1 MIFYDLPIEIKN
13 IVLSYN
19 LGDVKLLKIKNSNI
33 VKNYINK
40 YKPVYKSYTLNNI
53 HYFEI
58 DNININNGLS
68 YIFNLSELDKL
79 HQKNKPLKLFIEY
92 DALATYSSFTCL
104 NHVCNRTLISI
115 NLFDI
120 YYFLNK
126 DLHKVKLV
134 YERSSMVN
142 FISLQ
147 VKKITIKVIND
158 GDKILLMT
166 FIFIFKI
173 NNIKI
178 MA

>member
-1 MIFYDLPIEIKN
+1 MLFYDLPIEIKN
-13 IVLSYN
+13 IVLSYS
-19 LGDVKLLKIKNSNI
+19 LGDVKLLKIKNSSI

-58 DNININNGLS
+58 DNININKGFS

-79 HQKNKPLKLFIEY
+79 HQKSKPLKLFIEY
-92 DALATYSSFTCL
+92 DALAIYSSLTHL

-120 YYFLNK
+120 YYFLTK

-134 YERSSMVN
+134 YERSSRVDL
-142 FISLQ
+142 ISVQ
-147 VKKITIKVIND
+147 IKKITIKVIND
-158 GDKILLMT
+158 GEQ
-166 FIFIFKI
+166 
-173 NNIKI
+173 NII
-178 MA
+178 DDFYFYL

>member
-1 MIFYDLPIEIKN
+1 MLFYDLPLDIKKL
-13 IVLSYN
+13 VLSYS
-19 LGDVKLLKIKNSNI
+19 LGDVKLLKINNSNI
-33 VKNYINK
+33 VKTYINK

-68 YIFNLSELDKL
+68 YVVNLSELDKL
-79 HQKNKPLKLFIEY
+79 HKKYKPLKIFIEY
-92 DALATYSSFTCL
+92 DALAIYSSLTHL

-134 YERSSMVN
+134 YGRSGPVDL
-142 FISLQ
+142 ISVQ
-147 VKKITIKVIND
+147 IITITIKVIND
-158 GDKILLMT
+158 GGQR
-166 FIFIFKI
+166 I
-173 NNIKI
+173 NDDFYFYFYL
-178 MA
+178 

>member
-1 MIFYDLPIEIKN
+1 MIFYDLPLEIKD

-19 LGDVKLLKIKNSNI
+19 LGDVRLLKIKNSNI
-33 VKNYINK
+33 IKNYINK
-40 YKPVYKSYTLNNI
+40 CKPVYKSYTLNNI

-58 DNININNGLS
+58 DNININNGIS

-79 HQKNKPLKLFIEY
+79 HQKSKPLKLFIEY
-92 DALATYSSFTCL
+92 DIFVTFSSFTRWF
-104 NHVCNRTLISI
+104 NVCNRTLISI

-134 YERSSMVN
+134 YASDMAN

-147 VKKITIKVIND
+147 VKQITIKVINED
-158 GDKILLMT
+158 DQIIIDDFYFYL
-166 FIFIFKI
+166 
-173 NNIKI
+173 
-178 MA
+178 

>member
-1 MIFYDLPIEIKN
+1 MIFYDLPLEIKD

-19 LGDVKLLKIKNSNI
+19 LGDVRLLKIKNSNI
-33 VKNYINK
+33 IKNYINK

-68 YIFNLSELDKL
+68 YVFNLSELDKL
-79 HQKNKPLKLFIEY
+79 HQKSKPLKLFIEY
-92 DALATYSSFTCL
+92 DIFVTFSSFTRWF
-104 NHVCNRTLISI
+104 NVCNRTLISI

-134 YERSSMVN
+134 YASDMSN

-147 VKKITIKVIND
+147 VKKITIKVINED
-158 GDKILLMT
+158 DQIIIDDFYFYL
-166 FIFIFKI
+166 
-173 NNIKI
+173 
-178 MA
+178 

>member
-13 IVLSYN
+13 LVLSYS

-40 YKPVYKSYTLNNI
+40 YKPVYKSYTSNNI

-58 DNININNGLS
+58 DNININNGIS
-68 YIFNLSELDKL
+68 YIFNLSEIDKL

-92 DALATYSSFTCL
+92 DIFVTFSSFTRWF
-104 NHVCNRTLISI
+104 HVCNRTLISI

-134 YERSSMVN
+134 YASDMAN

-147 VKKITIKVIND
+147 VNKITIKVINED
-158 GDKILLMT
+158 DQLIIDDFYFYL
-166 FIFIFKI
+166 
-173 NNIKI
+173 
-178 MA
+178 

>member
-1 MIFYDLPIEIKN
+1 MLFYDLPIEIKN
-13 IVLSYN
+13 IVLSYS
-19 LGDVKLLKIKNSNI
+19 LGDVKLLKIKNSSI

-58 DNININNGLS
+58 DNININNGFS

-79 HQKNKPLKLFIEY
+79 HQKSKPLKLFIEY
-92 DALATYSSFTCL
+92 DALAIYSSFTCL

-120 YYFLNK
+120 YYFLTK

-134 YERSSMVN
+134 YGRSGPVDL
-142 FISLQ
+142 ISVQ
-147 VKKITIKVIND
+147 IKKITIKVIND
-158 GDKILLMT
+158 GEQ
-166 FIFIFKI
+166 
-173 NNIKI
+173 NII
-178 MA
+178 DDFYFYL